1 MEILLDGRPDLE
13 TLFADLDTTVDWKD
27 LTPDLDGDRILP
39 GFRGLT
45 KEPDLPAKIYEMAS
59 AATGKAKSNQ
69 VVWQ

>member
-1 MEILLDGRPDLE
+1 MAGPTWKPCLRIWIQPWIG
-13 TLFADLDTTVDWKD
+13 KD

-69 VVWQ
+69 VVWLLKNA